1 MASYASANTPLLPV
15 TRDSS
20 RKPKCRFTCCIGSK
34 AARLILLWNF
44 AVILLYRILYNTDVV
59 MQVNATS
66 SYLILSSIILLFIA
80 VFSPVA
86 GLLTDIRFSRYRAV
100 VYSSL
105 FFIIKVVCAIVLAIL
120 SLVGYYSLKF
130 FETKYK
136 RFIFLVTLYS
146 VLAVFL
152 TIDIT
157 FIINAFQFGM
167 DQLHDSPT
175 EDSILFIHWYV
186 WIYYACTLLTEI
198 PWNLFFYEQFYFSLK
213 SLQISGVCIYFFTF
227 AIIMSLLIFSLCVV
241 HYRKVL
247 FLLEPAGVN
256 PYKLVYKVTKF
267 VYQHKV
273 PIRRSAFTYC
283 TEELPSR
290 MDVGK
295 HKYGGPYTTK
305 QVEDVKAFWG
315 ILKVVLSIGPAFLLQ
330 TVTQS
335 VLPAFAKHG
344 KVFLLN
350 DSSTEHHEVHLEG
363 VARYIL
369 ISNGLLSPLLVVIC
383 IPLYLCWIRPRIR
396 YHVPGMLKR
405 IGLAIVVMVLSLS
418 CTLVMDVVVHLR
430 NREDIGCM
438 FDKNKRAFN
447 HFPYHPLY
455 QNAYFFASQH
465 VLSAVANMLLDIAVL
480 EFICSQSPY
489 TMKGLLLGIFFS
501 AKSLFQGIAL
511 SSILPFGK
519 QWNIHPVS
527 CGSGFYIMNVIIGL
541 LELVLYTCAS
551 KRYKYREVN
560 EPSNEYRYAE
570 NYYSNIK

>member
-1 MASYASANTPLLPV
+1 MS
-15 TRDSS
+15 
-20 RKPKCRFTCCIGSK
+20 
-34 AARLILLWNF
+34 
-44 AVILLYRILYNTDVV
+44 
-59 MQVNATS
+59 
-66 SYLILSSIILLFIA
+66 
-80 VFSPVA
+80 
-86 GLLTDIRFSRYRAV
+86 DIRFSRYRAV
-100 VYSSL
+100 VYSSWFL
-105 FFIIKVVCAIVLAIL
+105 IVKVVCVLVLAIL
-120 SLVGYYSLKF
+120 SLVGYYSSLKF
-130 FETKYK
+130 FDIKNK
-136 RFIFLVTLYS
+136 RYILLLLYS

-198 PWNLFFYEQFYFSLK
+198 PWNLLLYEPFYFSLK
-213 SLQISGVCIYFFTF
+213 SLQISGVCVFFFIF

-273 PIRRSAFTYC
+273 PLKRSAFTYC
-283 TEELPSR
+283 TEEIPSR
-290 MDVGK
+290 MDVAK

-330 TVTQS
+330 IVTQS

-350 DSSTEHHEVHLEG
+350 DSSSEHHEVHLEG

-383 IPLYLCWIRPRIR
+383 IPLYLCWICPRIR
-396 YHVPGMLKR
+396 YHVPG
-405 IGLAIVVMVLSLS
+405 
-418 CTLVMDVVVHLR
+418 
-430 NREDIGCM
+430 E
-438 FDKNKRAFN
+438 
-447 HFPYHPLY
+447 
-455 QNAYFFASQH
+455 
-465 VLSAVANMLLDIAVL
+465 
-480 EFICSQSPY
+480 
-489 TMKGLLLGIFFS
+489 
-501 AKSLFQGIAL
+501 
-511 SSILPFGK
+511 
-519 QWNIHPVS
+519 
-527 CGSGFYIMNVIIGL
+527 
-541 LELVLYTCAS
+541 
-551 KRYKYREVN
+551 
-560 EPSNEYRYAE
+560 
-570 NYYSNIK
+570 